1 MQTDDQEN
9 NSLEIETSDSSSL
22 ESPVVTPP
30 ASTDSSAAPAVKKP
44 SRVRGVRRIVDKINI
59 YLLIFILLIAL
70 TGAVVAAAYYTSRP
84 QKAVVQNQSLDKNT
98 LKQLANNDVTLG
110 QPKQVL
116 SVQSNAVFA
125 GKVLVRDS
133 LEVAGP
139 IQVGGALNI
148 PGITVTGNSV
158 FNDMRINKS
167 LSVGGDTTLQGQL
180 NTQKNL
186 NVSGN
191 ANVGGS
197 LSADRLSANSL
208 QMNGNLTITK
218 HFSVGGATPARSNGN
233 ALGAGGTAS
242 VSGSDTA
249 GSVNV
254 NTGSGASAGCFAT
267 INFTQRFNGVPRVIV
282 SPVGEAA
289 GRVGM
294 YVNRNNTSFSVC
306 ASQTPP
312 SGASFGFDYFVIDTN

>member
-1 MQTDDQEN
+1 MQTDDQES

-22 ESPVVTPP
+22 ESPVITQSPTP
-30 ASTDSSAAPAVKKP
+30 DSSSAPAVKKP
-44 SRVRGVRRIVDKINI
+44 AKARGIRRITDKVNI
-59 YLLIFILLIAL
+59 YLLIFVLLMVLAGL
-70 TGAVVAAAYYTSRP
+70 AVAAAYYTSGP
-84 QKAVVQNQSLDKNT
+84 QKNTVQNQSLDKNT

-148 PGITVTGNSV
+148 PGITVAGNSV

-180 NTQKNL
+180 NAQKNL
-186 NVSGN
+186 SVSGN
-191 ANVGGS
+191 ATVGGN
-197 LSADRLSANSL
+197 LSANQLSANSL
-208 QMNGNLTITK
+208 QMNGNLSITK
-218 HFSVGGATPARSNGN
+218 HLSVGGATPGRSNGN
-233 ALGAGGTAS
+233 ALGAGGTAA

-249 GSVNV
+249 GSINI
-254 NTGSGASAGCFAT
+254 NTGGNAGTGCFTT
-267 INFTQRFNGVPRVIV
+267 INFTQRYNGTPRVIV

-289 GRVGM
+289 GKVGM
-294 YVNRNNTSFSVC
+294 YVTRTNTSFSVC